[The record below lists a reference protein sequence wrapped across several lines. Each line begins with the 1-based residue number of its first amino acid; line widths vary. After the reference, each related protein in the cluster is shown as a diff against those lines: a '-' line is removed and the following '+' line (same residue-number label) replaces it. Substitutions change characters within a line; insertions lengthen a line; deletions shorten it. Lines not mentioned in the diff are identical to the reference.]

1 MIGKSSEAPL
11 DRRPRPPYP
20 RLRHRVITP
29 PGHRRAAHLLTEM
42 RGVGTTLASTPV
54 DPDANWLAAACF
66 GNSAF
71 LVLAAEITAATLD
84 AAIARLDPEQVATIR
99 IRNPLAAPLSFERAM
114 LQLAPENS
122 DQDVLSLMGKR
133 SLVSAMT
140 ARAAGRP
147 CLLVVVE
154 QADTLTV
161 SALALLELLSGLEIP
176 DVDRVRVAFLGGP
189 AFDRL
194 LNDPR
199 FQTVRDRSTW
209 LAAPKDAHL
218 PQPAAA
224 AAPITLLTSEDTSPV
239 RQRRLIKILGAAA
252 VAVIVLL
259 AAAIWP
265 GSAPTT
271 DAPVSPD
278 AQAQDEP
285 ASTPTPQDE
294 VTQASPPVV
303 AAAVPPSRSALP
315 AEEAL
320 VLPPVEP
327 APPSAAPPAIAED
340 PATARARVFREFN
353 AFLEARGLAGRL
365 SRSDREALF
374 QEYLVRHQTAAAAAG
389 APAASNKPDAS
400 VASEPPE
407 VLLFFK
413 ATQPDIDVMASRI
426 AATLRSQ
433 VPDVTLHRVSESLL
447 EPIVNY
453 FRPEDRDLAL
463 TVALSLPRATT
474 EWKVVDMSGTAG
486 RPTRPTIEVWLP
498 REFVVP

>member
-1 MIGKSSEAPL
+1 MIGKSSATPL
-11 DRRPRPPYP
+11 ERQPRPPYP
-20 RLRHRVITP
+20 RLHHRVIT
-29 PGHRRAAHLLTEM
+29 PGHRRAARLLTEM

-54 DPDANWLAAACF
+54 DPDVDWLSTACF
-66 GNSAF
+66 GNSVF
-71 LVLAAEITAATLD
+71 LVLAAEISVATLD
-84 AAIARLDPEQVATIR
+84 AAIARLNSDRVATIR

-154 QADTLTV
+154 QAETLTV
-161 SALALLELLSGLEIP
+161 SALTLLELLSGLEIP

-194 LNDPR
+194 LSEPR
-199 FQTVRDRSTW
+199 FQTARDHSAW
-209 LAAPKDAHL
+209 LAAPRDAHL
-218 PQPAAA
+218 PQADTA
-224 AAPITLLTSEDTSPV
+224 AAPIAVLPSVDSSPV
-239 RQRRLIKILGAAA
+239 RQRRLIKIFGAAA
-252 VAVIVLL
+252 VAVVVLL
-259 AAAIWP
+259 AVAIWP
-265 GSAPTT
+265 GSPPTT
-271 DAPVSPD
+271 DAPVSLP
-278 AQAQDEP
+278 ALAQDEP
-285 ASTPTPQDE
+285 ASAPTPQEE
-294 VTQASPPVV
+294 VTQASSPVV
-303 AAAVPPSRSALP
+303 AAAIPPSRSVLP

-320 VLPPVEP
+320 VPPPVEP
-327 APPSAAPPAIAED
+327 APPSAAPPAVAED
-340 PATARARVFREFN
+340 PVVARARIFREFN

-374 QEYLVRHQTAAAAAG
+374 QEYLVRHHTAAAPAV
-389 APAASNKPDAS
+389 APAASNRPEAS
-400 VASEPPE
+400 VASELPE

-413 ATQPDIDVMASRI
+413 ATQPDIEGTANEI

-433 VPDVTLHRVSESLL
+433 VPDVTLHRVSESLSD
-447 EPIVNY
+447 PIVNY

-463 TVALSLPRATT
+463 SVALSLPRAAT

-498 REFVVP
+498 RELVVP